1 MKTRLLIF
9 ALVFWAIGA
18 SFGATGQAQ
27 SGAISARQLTGELRL
42 EVKEPSGKA
51 IEASGKL
58 DNLSTGA
65 SRKFQT
71 DVQGRHRFE
80 GVPYGRYRLEVAR
93 EGFATQSLLID
104 VQSPSPIERM
114 VTLALSSLAFNVD
127 VIATTPLPG
136 VDLDPNEIPSPV
148 QAATQR
154 DIVQSG
160 ALELSDFLNRRLG
173 GVHVNEI
180 QGNPFQ
186 PDVNYRGY
194 TASPLL
200 GTPQGL
206 SIYMDGVRLN
216 QPFGDVVSW
225 DLIPRIAISEITL
238 MPGSNPLFGLN
249 TLGGALSIQTKDGRS
264 QQGSQQGTMLQLSG
278 GSFGRGMAE
287 FEHGGFNAKGWN
299 WYLGSTLFFEDGWRD
314 NSPSNV
320 RQFFGKLGWQGAKT
334 TLSATV
340 AFANNLL
347 SGNGLQEQRFLDR
360 SYTSVYTKPD
370 ITGNR
375 SPFVNLTARHSI
387 TNRLNISGNVYYR
400 YIRTNTFNGDIN
412 EESLEQAL
420 YQPNAE
426 ERAALTAAGF
436 TGFPTSGEN
445 AANTP
450 FPFWRCLANVELRDE
465 PSEKCNGLLN
475 RTSSRQRN
483 YGISGQVSWLT
494 LPGSRRNQ
502 FTAGAAYDGNSAGFQ
517 QSSQLGYINP
527 DRSITGVN
535 AFGDGIT
542 GGEADGEP
550 YDTRVDL
557 RGRIHTGSAFVTDT
571 LFVGKGVNLSLAG
584 RYNRTVIDNKDRI
597 LPGGGPGSLDGR
609 HVFDRFNPAVG
620 LTFTPWHALNAFVSY
635 TEGSRAPTSIELG
648 CADPNTPC
656 KLPNA
661 LAGDPPLQ
669 QVVTRTVEAGLR
681 GGVEGKWNW
690 NAGWFRADNRQDLLF
705 VASEQTGFGYFKNF
719 GKTRRQGM
727 KFDVNGQLWRVGL
740 GSSYTFLDATFQSPE
755 EVNGSS
761 NSTNEEALEGL
772 RGVEGPIE
780 INPGAQIPLIPQH
793 MFKAFANLQAT
804 TKLSL
809 DFGLVALSGAYARG
823 NENNLHQPDGEFYL
837 GSGRSPAYSVVNLG
851 ARYQVTRWLQLFAQ
865 VNNLFDR
872 QYFTAA
878 QLGPTGFTETGNFIA
893 RPFAAV
899 DGEFPVQHATFY
911 APGAPRGAWGGIRL
925 KF

>member
-1 MKTRLLIF
+1 MKTRLLF
-9 ALVFWAIGA
+9 LAVVLLAMGGSA
-18 SFGATGQAQ
+18 QAQ
-27 SGAISARQLTGELRL
+27 SRQSSGELRL
-42 EVKEPSGKA
+42 EVKDPSGKA
-51 IEASGKL
+51 IEATGKL

-71 DVQGRHRFE
+71 DAQGRQRFE
-80 GVPYGRYRLEVAR
+80 ALLFGRYRLEVSQ
-93 EGFATQSLLID
+93 EGFATQSVLID
-104 VQSPSPIERM
+104 VQSSAPIART
-114 VTLALSSLAFNVD
+114 VTLALGGLAFKVD

-136 VDLDPNEIPSPV
+136 VDLDPNEIPAPV
-148 QAATQR
+148 QAATWR
-154 DIVQSG
+154 DVEQSG

-206 SIYMDGVRLN
+206 SVYMDGVRLN

-264 QQGSQQGTMLQLSG
+264 QQGTSLQLSG

-287 FEHGGFNAKGWN
+287 FEHGGFNAKGLN
-299 WYLGSTLFFEDGWRD
+299 WYLGSTLFYEDGWRD
-314 NSPSNV
+314 DSPSNV

-347 SGNGLQEQRFLDR
+347 TGNGLQEQRFLDR
-360 SYTSVYTKPD
+360 DYASVYTKPD

-375 SPFVNLTARHSI
+375 SPFVNLTARHSV

-412 EESLEQAL
+412 EDSLDQSL
-420 YQPNAE
+420 YQPSAA
-426 ERAALTAAGF
+426 ERAALTKAGF

-450 FPFWRCLANVELRDE
+450 FPFWRCLAQVELRDE

-475 RTSSRQRN
+475 RSNSQQRN
-483 YGISGQVSWLT
+483 YGMSGQMTWFGT
-494 LPGSRRNQ
+494 PRGHRNQ
-502 FTAGAAYDGNSAGFQ
+502 FTAGAAYGGNSVGFQ
-517 QSSQLGYINP
+517 QSSQLGYLNP

-535 AFGDGIT
+535 AFGDGVT
-542 GGEADGEP
+542 GGSVDGEP

-557 RGRIHTGSAFVTDT
+557 RGRIHTGSVFATNT
-571 LFVGKGVNLSLAG
+571 LLVGHALNLTLSG
-584 RYNRTVIDNKDRI
+584 RYNRTVIDNKDHI
-597 LPGGGPGSLDGR
+597 NPGGGPGSLDG
-609 HVFDRFNPAVG
+609 HHTFDRFNPAVG
-620 LTFTPWHALNAFVSY
+620 LTFSPLHALNAYVSY

-648 CADPNTPC
+648 CADSNTPC

-661 LAGDPPLQ
+661 LAGDPPLE

-690 NAGWFRADNRQDLLF
+690 NAGWFRADNRQDILF

-727 KFDVNGQLWRVGL
+727 KFDVNGQLWRMGL

-761 NSTNEEALEGL
+761 NSANEEALEGL
-772 RGVEGPIE
+772 RGVEGLIG
-780 INPGAQIPLIPQH
+780 INPGARIPLIPQH

-804 TKLSL
+804 AKLSV

-823 NENNLHQPDGEFYL
+823 NENNLHQPDSQFYL
-837 GSGRSPAYSVVNLG
+837 GSGRSPGYSVANLG
-851 ARYQVTRWLQLFAQ
+851 ARYQVTRWLQFFAQ
-865 VNNLFDR
+865 INNLFDR
-872 QYFTAA
+872 HYYTAA
-878 QLGPTGFTETGNFIA
+878 QLGPTGFTGTGNFIA

-899 DGEFPVQHATFY
+899 GGEFPVVHATFY
-911 APGAPRGAWGGIRL
+911 APGAPRGAWAGIRL